1 VCVVAEYLTLPLICS
16 YTTLRFRI
24 LLHITAFSVGDIPG
38 TFNSAGHGGVFS
50 DDLNAKLLR
59 VFDDLLQWLQSC
71 KTVCFTRSLLVHTDL
86 VHTDLAKPNSPTFP
100 VKHTTNYSLTN
111 AASHFITEST
121 RWFATQTQH
130 ISACGFQIFHK
141 LFCTGIFN
149 FPHTG
154 PHTTRVLFQTR
165 LVAKSQ
171 RHLSYDIMAL
181 YKPVYYWKCLFHQ
194 NEYIR

>member
-24 LLHITAFSVGDIPG
+24 LLHITAFSDGDIPG

-86 VHTDLAKPNSPTFP
+86 VHTDLAKPIHRRFQSSTQLFPDKRRITFHHR
-100 VKHTTNYSLTN
+100 KHTVICN
-111 AASHFITEST
+111 ADTTYLGMRISNFS
-121 RWFATQTQH
+121 QT
-130 ISACGFQIFHK
+130 I
-141 LFCTGIFN
+141 
-149 FPHTG
+149 
-154 PHTTRVLFQTR
+154 
-165 LVAKSQ
+165 
-171 RHLSYDIMAL
+171 L
-181 YKPVYYWKCLFHQ
+181 YWDF
-194 NEYIR
+194 